1 MTDKSDQIKLGLAF
15 QAVLIAINVY
25 ATFTNIA
32 KGDIQIAGFTCACG
46 SICFIG
52 ALVLLVE
59 LHSTLMKE
67 KNG

>member
-1 MTDKSDQIKLGLAF
+1 MTNKSDRIKLSLAF
-15 QAVLIAINVY
+15 QAVLISINIY
-25 ATFTNIA
+25 ATFANIA
-32 KGDIQIAGFTCACG
+32 KGDILLAGFTCAIG

-52 ALVLLVE
+52 ALVLLTE